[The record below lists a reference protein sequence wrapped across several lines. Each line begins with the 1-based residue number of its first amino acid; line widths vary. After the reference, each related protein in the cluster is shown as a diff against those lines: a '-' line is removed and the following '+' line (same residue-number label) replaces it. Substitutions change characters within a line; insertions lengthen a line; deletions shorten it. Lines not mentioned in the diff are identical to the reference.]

1 MKKYLLAA
9 MLACAGT
16 AQAHECDIDR
26 TYPPSLTELGF
37 LAANFRWLNP
47 YELPPAGWIGGGVR
61 EDSCSVTV
69 LPKPR
74 PTHNRALVHDA
85 APTDVSWTVRID
97 RVEPINPDSDNFPFW
112 SLQLADS
119 AGTSTGVLTLS
130 LLPGRARIGV
140 TYTEQLASG
149 LTSNAM
155 VLLPLKSPS
164 CAQIDVELKPPTVRN
179 GTRELAVTLL
189 CPLYRQLKTPGF
201 PVSAPLAPRD
211 LRYGKLSDEEGP
223 DGTFVFSIPRP

>member
-1 MKKYLLAA
+1 MKKYLWAA
-9 MLACAGT
+9 LLACAGT
-16 AQAHECDIDR
+16 AHAHQCDIDR
-26 TYPPSLTELGF
+26 TYPASLTELGF
-37 LAANFRWLNP
+37 LAANFSWRNP

-74 PTHNRALVHDA
+74 PAYNRALVHDA
-85 APTDVSWTVRID
+85 APTEAFWTVRID

-155 VLLPLKSPS
+155 VLLPLSSPS
-164 CAQIDVELKPPTVRN
+164 CAHINVELKPPTVKN
-179 GTRELAVTLL
+179 EMRELEVTLL
-189 CPLYRQLKTPGF
+189 CPQFRPLKTPGF
-201 PVSAPLAPRD
+201 SVSAQLAPRD

-223 DGTFVFSIPRP
+223 DGTFVFSILRP